1 MLITTTCW
9 AATLGSVKAMGS
21 LKGANC
27 ITLLHC
33 LKFATEFSSYLR
45 KILKADQTRILDFIM
60 NLEFSKS
67 RLAFKSLL
75 LRFSSSLQNFILMLQ
90 REVFVKLCKKA
101 FYLMYKT
108 ILTVMTYY
116 VSARCWMNSVES
128 AAEAPNVWKS
138 GSLFLFLTYQ
148 LTWNIECHDCLISW
162 QLERLLNF
170 FLCPDFS
177 LFCLYLWF

>member
-1 MLITTTCW
+1 MFWPIINWRTFF
-9 AATLGSVKAMGS
+9 S
-21 LKGANC
+21 LVG
-27 ITLLHC
+27 
-33 LKFATEFSSYLR
+33 
-45 KILKADQTRILDFIM
+45 KADQTRILDFMM

-138 GSLFLFLTYQ
+138 GSLFLLLTYQ
-148 LTWNIECHDCLISW
+148 LTWNIGCHDCLISW

-177 LFCLYLWF
+177 FFCLYLWFKKIIQNMIWEKKLW